1 MTRSRGRL
9 RGALLALGL
18 LSAACGSSAPEAP
31 VAGGPRPAPP
41 GAVTASP
48 SPVPMPAPAAVPTV
62 RPLRHRVRPDVLVVS
77 AKRLPDGVVTR
88 LRTLAPN
95 GLTTFRSGKT
105 TLNGKAFELSAVDP
119 SRFRAFAPSGTAES
133 DPVWEGVA
141 RNELVVSHGFAKK
154 RKIALGSTVTVGS
167 LRLRVAAYATT
178 LPEIDAIVS
187 HAVGDSLRLPAD
199 NAALLTAGK
208 ADPTTL
214 ASAAR
219 KAAGSAKIHLL
230 TQPKVPFAFLTGSR
244 VASAFGAFSYR
255 WYDDGTIQPDA
266 RWVANNI
273 VSASVPVIGRVTC
286 HRLIVPQLRAAMRE
300 LEARGLAGT
309 VKSFD
314 GCYVPRFIERDP
326 GRSVSLHT
334 WGIAFDL
341 NAMTNL
347 PGRRGDM
354 DMRVVDVM
362 KRWGFRWGG
371 DWSYPDPM
379 HFELG
384 ALMAG

>member
-9 RGALLALGL
+9 RGALIALGL
-18 LSAACGSSAPEAP
+18 LSAACGSSAPGGTVP
-31 VAGGPRPAPP
+31 GGPRPAAQ
-41 GAVTASP
+41 GVAASV
-48 SPVPMPAPAAVPTV
+48 SPVPMPAPTAAPTV
-62 RPLRHRVRPDVLVVS
+62 KPLKHRVRPDVLVVS
-77 AKRLPDGVVTR
+77 AKRLPEGVVTK
-88 LRTLAPN
+88 LRGIAPN
-95 GLTTFRSGKT
+95 GVTTFRSGKT
-105 TLNGKAFELSAVDP
+105 TLNGKPFELSAVDP
-119 SRFRAFAPSGTAES
+119 SRFRAFAPTGTAES
-133 DPVWEGVA
+133 NPVWEGVA
-141 RNELVVSHGFAKK
+141 RNELVVSHEFAKK
-154 RKIALGSTVTVGS
+154 RKIALGSTVTVGT

-187 HAVGDSLRLPAD
+187 HAVGDALRLPAE
-199 NAALLTAGK
+199 NAALLTAGQ

-214 ASAAR
+214 ASTAR
-219 KAAGSAKIHLL
+219 KVAGAAKIHLL
-230 TQPKVPFAFLTGSR
+230 TQPQVPFAFLTGSS
-244 VASAFGAFSYR
+244 VAQAFGAFSYR
-255 WYDDGTIQPDA
+255 WYEDGTIQPDA
-266 RWVANNI
+266 RWVADNI
-273 VSASVPVIGRVTC
+273 VGASVPVIGRVTC

-300 LEARGLAGT
+300 LEARGLDGS
-309 VKSFD
+309 VRSFD

-341 NAMTNL
+341 NATTNM
-347 PGRRGDM
+347 PGRAGDM

-384 ALMAG
+384 ALMRG